1 MATNSSIEWTE
12 ATWNPLT
19 GCTKISPGCKHCYA
33 ERLSARLQAMGNPNY
48 ANGFELTLH
57 DHVVELPLKWKKPR
71 VIFVNSMS
79 DLFHKDVPVEFV
91 LRVFETMRRASW
103 HTFQVLTKR
112 SDRLL
117 ELDPQIVW
125 PANVWMGVSVE
136 NENYVPRVE
145 DLRQT
150 HAQTK
155 FLSVEPLLG
164 PLPALNLQGIDWV
177 IVGGESGTRSASNA
191 RGVGDRRARP
201 VSGGRGRLF
210 LQAVGAASTRSVPD
224 ACWKDAPGTI
234 CPRLRSIAGTR
245 PGRVEEPQHAGQHP
259 LHLPCPPLCPR
270 SCRGRDAQRR
280 CAALR
285 PNRRLPRLQIRS
297 ADQSVVHNLRLS
309 STRRTSA
316 ATSLA

>member
-57 DHVVELPLKWKKPR
+57 EHVVELPLKWKKPR

-79 DLFHKDVPVEFV
+79 DLFHRDVPVEFV

-112 SDRLL
+112 SERLL

-136 NENYVPRVE
+136 NDKYAYRVA

-150 HAQTK
+150 HARTK

-164 PLPALNLQGIDWV
+164 PLSPLNLQGIDWV
-177 IVGGESGTRSASNA
+177 IVGGESGPGARSMKEKWVT
-191 RGVGDRRARP
+191 GVRDQYKAAE
-201 VSGGRGRLF
+201 VAFFFKQWGGVNKKRTGRLLEGRTWDDLPPQIAP
-210 LQAVGAASTRSVPD
+210 LQELV
-224 ACWKDAPGTI
+224 
-234 CPRLRSIAGTR
+234 L
-245 PGRVEEPQHAGQHP
+245 VE
-259 LHLPCPPLCPR
+259 
-270 SCRGRDAQRR
+270 
-280 CAALR
+280 
-285 PNRRLPRLQIRS
+285 
-297 ADQSVVHNLRLS
+297 
-309 STRRTSA
+309 
-316 ATSLA
+316 